1 MQGMRFVLLGEKG
14 IPLNHGQILQKVTED
29 RYLCQFARKPTVCRL
44 CHVDEISTW
53 NLFINDDNVNE
64 FIASLKSRVDMP
76 LQPAAPAAPADP
88 IATIEPEDKEP
99 ETEESENV
107 E

>member
-14 IPLNHGQILQKVTED
+14 VPINHGQILQKVTED

-44 CHVDEISTW
+44 CHVDEISGW
-53 NLFINDDNVNE
+53 NLFISDDNVNE
-64 FIASLKSRVDMP
+64 FIASLKGRADAPSK
-76 LQPAAPAAPADP
+76 PADAADP

-99 ETEESENV
+99 ETEESDNGE
-107 E
+107 